1 MARKKTAN
9 KGKKTLA
16 AIKAEYISGEI
27 SLRALAIKYEIP
39 EGKLFRYSTK
49 ESWRKAREDYR
60 SKVTAEAIA
69 SAQTRAISDVSE
81 VIELSKTLAG
91 EVRLA
96 LGDPKQLYRRIVADK
111 DGKLV
116 ERDDFTKIDANA
128 VKNLAGALEKLAGV
142 MDKFDRSEGENDVRI
157 VMNDTAKEYAE

>member
-9 KGKKTLA
+9 KSKKTLA

-27 SLRALAIKYEIP
+27 SLRALAIKYEIS

-49 ESWRKAREDYR
+49 ESWRKAREEYR
-60 SKVTAEAIA
+60 SKVYAEALA

-81 VIELSKTLAG
+81 VLNMSKTLAG
-91 EVRLA
+91 EIQLA
-96 LGDPKQLYRRIVADK
+96 LGDPKQLYKRIVTGK
-111 DGKLV
+111 DGQLI

-128 VKNLAGALEKLAGV
+128 VKNLAGALEKLAVTINQLTGK
-142 MDKFDRSEGENDVRI
+142 DDTATNI
-157 VMNDTAKEYAE
+157 VMNDTAKEYSE